1 MSHNNSQSLK
11 DTDTNLLVHML
22 ANSEK
27 LGSESK
33 RWNYNGE
40 KDPDLDDEHSKY
52 YHLHILYRYILHQL
66 KHFFSIDNI
75 VRTNVNC
82 FKTI

>member
-11 DTDTNLLVHML
+11 DTDTNLFVNML
-22 ANSEK
+22 ANSDK
-27 LGSESK
+27 LQSEGK

-52 YHLHILYRYILHQL
+52 LS
-66 KHFFSIDNI
+66 KNI
-75 VRTNVNC
+75 V
-82 FKTI
+82 